1 MHQLPADIVTI
12 DTLHLGRSGTIACYL
27 IRGSVPMLVDPG
39 PAVCLPALTA
49 ALATYDLTLA
59 DIGAVLLTHIHLDHA
74 GAIGSLLMANPQL
87 VVYVHQR
94 GAPHLIDPS
103 KLLRSAT
110 RIYGDA
116 MATLWGDFLAVPV
129 DQMIQLAGGELI
141 TIGDQQFTDIDA
153 PGHAIH
159 HLIYVRQSDQVA
171 FVGDTAG
178 IRMTGYTYV
187 RPATPPPDID
197 LEAWDATLATLR
209 TFQPTALCLTHFGA
223 VFDVENHLAA
233 VQRNNWTWAQLIR
246 GWMAAGVPDADQI
259 GLLRAAATAEMGDEA
274 TPDGIA
280 AYQKGASVEMS
291 WQGLTRYWQRKIAPP
306 A

>member
-27 IRGSVPMLVDPG
+27 IRGSVPILVDPG

-49 ALATYDLTLA
+49 ALATVGLTLA

-74 GAIGSLLMANPQL
+74 GAIGSLLVANSQL

-116 MATLWGDFLAVPV
+116 MATLWGDFLAVPAE
-129 DQMIQLAGGELI
+129 QMIQLAGGELL
-141 TIGDQQFTDIDA
+141 TIGDQQFA

-159 HLIYVRQSDQVA
+159 HLMYVRQSDRVV

-178 IRMTGYTYV
+178 IRMPGFRYV

-209 TFQPTALCLTHFGA
+209 THQPVALCLTHFGA

-233 VQRNNWTWAQLIR
+233 VHRNNWAWAHLIR
-246 GWMAAGVPDADQI
+246 GWIDAGVADADQI
-259 GLLRAAATAEMGDEA
+259 TLLRAAATAEMGEEA